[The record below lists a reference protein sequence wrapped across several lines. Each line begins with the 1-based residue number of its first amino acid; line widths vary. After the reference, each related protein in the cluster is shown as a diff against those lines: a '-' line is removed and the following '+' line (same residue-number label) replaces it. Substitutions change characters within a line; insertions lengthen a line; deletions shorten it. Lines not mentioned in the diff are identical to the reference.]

1 MPPILYRLFQLEE
14 IIHIFRKHPEAKVL
28 SKRTQTVAR
37 IVGVLYLLIL
47 ATTFIGGM
55 FLIEDSGSMPKIA
68 LAGIMTLLVA
78 VGVGLPLLL
87 VLGYID
93 RKSNFNKVTTE
104 MMYAGK
110 PKNYDPFLI
119 YLDQY
124 GFIAVLVPMLV
135 AIFLT
140 MQFNITLVLAFSF
153 GIYFFIRAIIAL
165 LKKRDYTRWFYQG
178 QWFEGKEAIQMAV
191 IWFVLAAIS
200 FGYGIWRG

>member
-1 MPPILYRLFQLEE
+1 
-14 IIHIFRKHPEAKVL
+14 
-28 SKRTQTVAR
+28 
-37 IVGVLYLLIL
+37 
-47 ATTFIGGM
+47 
-55 FLIEDSGSMPKIA
+55 
-68 LAGIMTLLVA
+68 
-78 VGVGLPLLL
+78 
-87 VLGYID
+87 
-93 RKSNFNKVTTE
+93 
-104 MMYAGK
+104 
-110 PKNYDPFLI
+110 
-119 YLDQY
+119 
-124 GFIAVLVPMLV
+124 MLV